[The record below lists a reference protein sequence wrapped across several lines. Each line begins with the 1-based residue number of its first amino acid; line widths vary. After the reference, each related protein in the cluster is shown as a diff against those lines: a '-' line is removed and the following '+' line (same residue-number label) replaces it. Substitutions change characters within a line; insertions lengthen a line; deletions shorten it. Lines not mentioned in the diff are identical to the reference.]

1 MKYSINILHVS
12 NLNNSLEVSYKV
24 FTKALFSVVLTST
37 VILLYAMSVTQ
48 EVTLQ

>member
-1 MKYSINILHVS
+1 MKYSMNILHVS
-12 NLNNSLEVSYKV
+12 NLNSSLEVSYKV
-24 FTKALFSVVLTST
+24 FAKASVILTSI

>member
-24 FTKALFSVVLTST
+24 FAKASVILTSI

-48 EVTLQ
+48 KVTLK